1 MVRAIVIA
9 GLVAGVI
16 VFALFGSRLL
26 DTAADTTDHP
36 ECDLLAGECGW
47 TTEQGEWQVR
57 LQEAEEGAQGMEY
70 VLQVSVP
77 KAPDRFL
84 AVLKGQSMY
93 MGEYPVP
100 LVREAPLEYQAR
112 FAAPFCTTG
121 ADMIWRIDFQ
131 DGQERMENV
140 PWTLVFKA
148 QK

>member
-1 MVRAIVIA
+1 MVRAIVIV
-9 GLVAGVI
+9 GLVVGAI
-16 VFALFGSRLL
+16 VLTLFGSRLL
-26 DTAADTTDHP
+26 DTTGDTADHP
-36 ECDLLAGECGW
+36 ECDLLAGACSW
-47 TTEQGEWQVR
+47 TTEDGEWRLR
-57 LQEAEEGAQGMEY
+57 LQELEEGAQGMEY
-70 VLQVSVP
+70 VLEVSVP

-112 FAAPFCTTG
+112 FTAPFCTTG
-121 ADMIWRIDFQ
+121 ADMIWRIEFQ
-131 DGQERMENV
+131 DGQERLENV

>member
-1 MVRAIVIA
+1 MVRAIVIV
-9 GLVAGVI
+9 GLVIGAI
-16 VFALFGSRLL
+16 VLAMLGSRLL
-26 DTAADTTDHP
+26 DTAKDTADRP
-36 ECDLLAGECGW
+36 ECNLLAGACDW
-47 TTEQGEWQVR
+47 TTQEGEWRVS
-57 LQEAEEGAQGMEY
+57 LQEMEEGIQGMEY
-70 VLQVSVP
+70 SLEVSVP

-112 FAAPFCTTG
+112 FTAPFCTTG
-121 ADMIWRIDFQ
+121 ADMIWRIDLQ
-131 DGQERMENV
+131 DGQETLENV